1 MKAIVAAFNQEKAL
15 VGAFSVI
22 TNLQMDIFE
31 ALVFTCSQSDV
42 YMMIH
47 MVMWCES
54 SQKGWSTQSTVMKR
68 TVHLCGCVW
77 GGPGMFNI
85 FVNDSSLFTISY
97 CQLCK
102 RGLSTMRISW
112 FQSQYPICISWGW
125 ESAPPWDLS
134 FFWYPDTDCVSPL
147 CVARPSLTSQLRR
160 DLSEHF

>member
-1 MKAIVAAFNQEKAL
+1 MWNRNQEKAL

-22 TNLQMDIFE
+22 TNLRMDLFE
-31 ALVFTCSQSDV
+31 ALLCSVFTCSQSDV

-54 SQKGWSTQSTVMKR
+54 SKMGWSTQSTVMKR

-112 FQSQYPICISWGW
+112 FQSQYPICISWV
-125 ESAPPWDLS
+125 ESPPRPGIYHS
-134 FFWYPDTDCVSPL
+134 FDAQT
-147 CVARPSLTSQLRR
+147 LTACPRFVLPGPA
-160 DLSEHF
+160 